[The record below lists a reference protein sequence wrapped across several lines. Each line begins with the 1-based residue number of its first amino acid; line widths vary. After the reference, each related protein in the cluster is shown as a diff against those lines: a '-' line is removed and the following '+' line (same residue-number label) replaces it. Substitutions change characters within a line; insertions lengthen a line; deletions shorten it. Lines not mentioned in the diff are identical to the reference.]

1 MIKNKTNSTDTEL
14 KVPAE
19 TGEQTANVESGSGE
33 RTTAAGPGSGGQTTA
48 AGPGSG
54 EQTTAAGPES
64 GEQTTAAGPDSAE
77 TETAATDTI
86 NTESTATDTIDT
98 QATIKEAPEAETPEA
113 ETPEAI
119 TPEAGSLTAETPTD
133 DSVSAAPSGV
143 FDSSP
148 SGTGIPE
155 SNLSETEA
163 SDGAP
168 SEAGTPESSTSDA
181 AAPENESSLSET
193 SPSEAP
199 APENTSSE
207 AETLESSPSDA
218 AAPENESSPSEAAE
232 PESSP
237 SQVQTPESEIPVVE
251 NPEEKKKKKKKRR
264 SLLAFWLAFLILAGA
279 LGVIYYYGYQYC
291 QTHFMPGTT
300 INGYDCSDMTA
311 DEAQRWFDIAAK
323 NYVMNIR
330 FRGGATE
337 TLSAEDMGFSYQ
349 PDGSIDVLL
358 QNQDETLWPK
368 YYLEENRYTIT
379 PTGTYDPDIL
389 EASLRVLP
397 ELQEENMV
405 PPEDAYIEFRN
416 GTEDKDGEFVIV
428 PDVKGSTI
436 DLDQLAAGVGDAA
449 ARYEEMVDAEE
460 IPYAYKTAG
469 TQADDAKLVA
479 RCMDLN
485 DLVGASITYVMPDKE
500 EFRLNSDV
508 LKDWLVKDKKGR
520 LVKDEEIWKEKIK
533 DFVQVLADNG
543 NTVGM
548 KRHFNAT
555 LQGPIVVE
563 GGFYGYAVDQ
573 EAERKR
579 LAEDLKNCTKD
590 TRTPIYW
597 NLPYNEETEYDG
609 IGTTYIEADL
619 SAQHVWCYIQGRLV
633 MDCDCV
639 SGTMNDG
646 HATQAGVHGIIFKK
660 RNALL
665 QGLMPNSSTEYEYET
680 EVKYWMPFYT
690 DVGFHDAWWRADFG
704 GDIYLKDGSH
714 GCINL
719 PPEAAEELFSY
730 CDEKMPVVVYY

>member
-1 MIKNKTNSTDTEL
+1 MIKNKTNPTDTEL

-19 TGEQTANVESGSGE
+19 TGEETANAESGTGE
-33 RTTAAGPGSGGQTTA
+33 QTTA
-48 AGPGSG
+48 EGSGSG
-54 EQTTAAGPES
+54 EQTIVAGSGAPES
-64 GEQTTAAGPDSAE
+64 
-77 TETAATDTI
+77 
-86 NTESTATDTIDT
+86 
-98 QATIKEAPEAETPEA
+98 EA
-113 ETPEAI
+113 
-119 TPEAGSLTAETPTD
+119 PEAGSLTAESPTD
-133 DSVSAAPSGV
+133 DSVSAAPSEVPEG
-143 FDSSP
+143 SP
-148 SGTGIPE
+148 SGAGIPE
-155 SNLSETEA
+155 SNPSEAEA

-168 SEAGTPESSTSDA
+168 SEAGTLESSQSDA
-181 AAPENESSLSET
+181 AAPENESSSSET
-193 SPSEAP
+193 TPSETP
-199 APENTSSE
+199 APENTSPE
-207 AETLESSPSDA
+207 AETPESSPSGVSA
-218 AAPENESSPSEAAE
+218 TEN
-232 PESSP
+232 ESSP
-237 SQVQTPESEIPVVE
+237 SQVQTPGSEIPAVE
-251 NPEEKKKKKKKRR
+251 SPEEKKKKKKKRR
-264 SLLAFWLAFLILAGA
+264 SLLAFWLSFLILAGA
-279 LGVIYYYGYQYC
+279 LGGIYYYGYQYC

-368 YYLEENRYTIT
+368 YYLEENHYTIT

-389 EASLRVLP
+389 EASLRALP
-397 ELQEENMV
+397 ELQEENMIL
-405 PPEDAYIEFRN
+405 PEDAYIQFRD
-416 GTEDKDGEFVIV
+416 GTKDTDGEFVIV

-436 DLDQLAAGVGDAA
+436 DLDQLAAG
-449 ARYEEMVDAEE
+449 DAEE

-485 DLVGASITYVMPDKE
+485 DMVGASLTYVMPDKE
-500 EFRLNSDV
+500 EIRLNSDV

-520 LVKDEEIWKEKIK
+520 LVKDEEIWKEKIS
-533 DFVQVLADNG
+533 DFVQTLADNG

-573 EAERKR
+573 EAERNR
-579 LAEDLKNCTKD
+579 LAKDLENCVKD

-639 SGTMNDG
+639 SGTMSDG

-730 CDEKMPVVVYY
+730 CDENMPVVVYY

>member
-1 MIKNKTNSTDTEL
+1 
-14 KVPAE
+14 
-19 TGEQTANVESGSGE
+19 
-33 RTTAAGPGSGGQTTA
+33 
-48 AGPGSG
+48 
-54 EQTTAAGPES
+54 
-64 GEQTTAAGPDSAE
+64 
-77 TETAATDTI
+77 
-86 NTESTATDTIDT
+86 
-98 QATIKEAPEAETPEA
+98 
-113 ETPEAI
+113 
-119 TPEAGSLTAETPTD
+119 
-133 DSVSAAPSGV
+133 
-143 FDSSP
+143 
-148 SGTGIPE
+148 
-155 SNLSETEA
+155 
-163 SDGAP
+163 
-168 SEAGTPESSTSDA
+168 
-181 AAPENESSLSET
+181 
-193 SPSEAP
+193 
-199 APENTSSE
+199 
-207 AETLESSPSDA
+207 
-218 AAPENESSPSEAAE
+218 
-232 PESSP
+232 
-237 SQVQTPESEIPVVE
+237 
-251 NPEEKKKKKKKRR
+251 
-264 SLLAFWLAFLILAGA
+264 
-279 LGVIYYYGYQYC
+279 
-291 QTHFMPGTT
+291 
-300 INGYDCSDMTA
+300 
-311 DEAQRWFDIAAK
+311 
-323 NYVMNIR
+323 MNIR

-368 YYLEENRYTIT
+368 YYLEENHYTIT

-389 EASLRVLP
+389 EASLRALP

-405 PPEDAYIEFRN
+405 LPEDAYIQFRD
-416 GTEDKDGEFVIV
+416 GTKDTDGEFVIV

-469 TQADDAKLVA
+469 IQADDAKLVA

-485 DLVGASITYVMPDKE
+485 DMVGASLTYVMPDKE
-500 EFRLNSDV
+500 EIRLNSDI

-520 LVKDEEIWKEKIK
+520 LVKDEEIWKEKIS
-533 DFVQVLADNG
+533 DFVQTLADNG

-573 EAERKR
+573 EAERNR
-579 LAEDLKNCTKD
+579 LAKDLENCVKD

-639 SGTMNDG
+639 SGTMSDG
-646 HATQAGVHGIIFKK
+646 HATLAGVHGIMFKK

-730 CDEKMPVVVYY
+730 CDENMPVVVYY

>member
-1 MIKNKTNSTDTEL
+1 MIKNKTNPTDTEL

-19 TGEQTANVESGSGE
+19 TGEQAANAESG
-33 RTTAAGPGSGGQTTA
+33 A
-48 AGPGSG
+48 G
-54 EQTTAAGPES
+54 EQTTAAGSDP
-64 GEQTTAAGPDSAE
+64 GEQTIVAGSG
-77 TETAATDTI
+77 
-86 NTESTATDTIDT
+86 
-98 QATIKEAPEAETPEA
+98 APESEA
-113 ETPEAI
+113 
-119 TPEAGSLTAETPTD
+119 PEAGSLTAESPTD
-133 DSVSAAPSGV
+133 DSVSAAPSEVPEG
-143 FDSSP
+143 SP
-148 SGTGIPE
+148 SGAGIPE
-155 SNLSETEA
+155 SNPSEAEA

-168 SEAGTPESSTSDA
+168 SEAGTLESSQSDA
-181 AAPENESSLSET
+181 AAPENESSSSET
-193 SPSEAP
+193 TPSETP
-199 APENTSSE
+199 APENTSPE
-207 AETLESSPSDA
+207 AETPESSPSGVSA
-218 AAPENESSPSEAAE
+218 TEN
-232 PESSP
+232 ESSP
-237 SQVQTPESEIPVVE
+237 SQVQTPGSEIPAVE
-251 NPEEKKKKKKKRR
+251 SPEEKKKKKKKRR
-264 SLLAFWLAFLILAGA
+264 SLLAFWLSFLILAGA
-279 LGVIYYYGYQYC
+279 LGGIYYYGYQYC

-368 YYLEENRYTIT
+368 YYLEENHYTIT

-389 EASLRVLP
+389 EASLRALP
-397 ELQEENMV
+397 ELQEENMIL
-405 PPEDAYIEFRN
+405 PEDAYIQFRD
-416 GTEDKDGEFVIV
+416 GTKDTDGEFVIV

-485 DLVGASITYVMPDKE
+485 DMVGASLTYVMPDKE
-500 EFRLNSDV
+500 EIRLNSDI

-520 LVKDEEIWKEKIK
+520 LVKDEEIWKEKIS
-533 DFVQVLADNG
+533 DFVQTLADNG

-573 EAERKR
+573 EAERNR
-579 LAEDLKNCTKD
+579 LAKDLENCVKD

-639 SGTMNDG
+639 SGTMSDG
-646 HATQAGVHGIIFKK
+646 HATLAGVHGIMFKK

-730 CDEKMPVVVYY
+730 CDENMPVVVYY

>member
-1 MIKNKTNSTDTEL
+1 MIKNKTNPTDTEL

-19 TGEQTANVESGSGE
+19 TGEETANAESGTGE
-33 RTTAAGPGSGGQTTA
+33 QTTA
-48 AGPGSG
+48 EGSGSG
-54 EQTTAAGPES
+54 EQTIVAGSGAPES
-64 GEQTTAAGPDSAE
+64 
-77 TETAATDTI
+77 
-86 NTESTATDTIDT
+86 
-98 QATIKEAPEAETPEA
+98 EA
-113 ETPEAI
+113 
-119 TPEAGSLTAETPTD
+119 PEAGSLTAESPTD
-133 DSVSAAPSGV
+133 DSVSAAPSEVPEG
-143 FDSSP
+143 SP
-148 SGTGIPE
+148 SGAGIPE
-155 SNLSETEA
+155 SNPSEAEA

-168 SEAGTPESSTSDA
+168 SEAGTLESSQSDA
-181 AAPENESSLSET
+181 AAPENESSSSET
-193 SPSEAP
+193 TPSETP
-199 APENTSSE
+199 APENTSPE
-207 AETLESSPSDA
+207 AETPESSPSGVSA
-218 AAPENESSPSEAAE
+218 TEN
-232 PESSP
+232 ESSP
-237 SQVQTPESEIPVVE
+237 SQVQTPGSEIPAVE
-251 NPEEKKKKKKKRR
+251 DPEEKKKKKKKRR
-264 SLLAFWLAFLILAGA
+264 SLLAFWLSFLILAGA
-279 LGVIYYYGYQYC
+279 LGGIYYYGYQYC

-368 YYLEENRYTIT
+368 YYLEENHYTIT

-389 EASLRVLP
+389 EASLRALP
-397 ELQEENMV
+397 ELQEQNMIL
-405 PPEDAYIEFRN
+405 PEDAYIQFRD
-416 GTEDKDGEFVIV
+416 GTKDKDGEFVIV

-485 DLVGASITYVMPDKE
+485 DMVGASLTYVMPDKE
-500 EFRLNSDV
+500 EIRLNSDI

-520 LVKDEEIWKEKIK
+520 LVKDEEIWKEKIS
-533 DFVQVLADNG
+533 DFVQTLADNG

-573 EAERKR
+573 EAERNR
-579 LAEDLKNCTKD
+579 LAKDLENCVKD

-730 CDEKMPVVVYY
+730 CDENMPVVVYY

>member
-1 MIKNKTNSTDTEL
+1 MIKNKTNPTDTEL

-19 TGEQTANVESGSGE
+19 TGEETANAESG
-33 RTTAAGPGSGGQTTA
+33 T
-48 AGPGSG
+48 G
-54 EQTTAAGPES
+54 EQTTAAESGS
-64 GEQTTAAGPDSAE
+64 GEQTIVAGSG
-77 TETAATDTI
+77 
-86 NTESTATDTIDT
+86 
-98 QATIKEAPEAETPEA
+98 APESEA
-113 ETPEAI
+113 
-119 TPEAGSLTAETPTD
+119 PEAGSLTAESPTD
-133 DSVSAAPSGV
+133 DSVSAAPSEVPEG
-143 FDSSP
+143 SP

-155 SNLSETEA
+155 SNPSETEA

-168 SEAGTPESSTSDA
+168 SEAGTPESSQSDA
-181 AAPENESSLSET
+181 AAPENESSSSET
-193 SPSEAP
+193 TPSETP
-199 APENTSSE
+199 APENTSPE
-207 AETLESSPSDA
+207 AETPESSPSGVSA
-218 AAPENESSPSEAAE
+218 TEN
-232 PESSP
+232 ESSP
-237 SQVQTPESEIPVVE
+237 SQVQTPGSEIPAVE
-251 NPEEKKKKKKKRR
+251 SPEEKKKKKKKRR
-264 SLLAFWLAFLILAGA
+264 SLLAFWLSFLILAGA
-279 LGVIYYYGYQYC
+279 LGGIYYYGYQYC

-358 QNQDETLWPK
+358 QNQDETFWPK
-368 YYLEENRYTIT
+368 YYLEENHYTIT

-389 EASLRVLP
+389 EASLRALP
-397 ELQEENMV
+397 ELQEENMIL
-405 PPEDAYIEFRN
+405 PEDAYIQFRD
-416 GTEDKDGEFVIV
+416 GTEDTDGEFVIV

-485 DLVGASITYVMPDKE
+485 DMVGASLTYVMPDKE
-500 EFRLNSDV
+500 EIRLNSDI

-520 LVKDEEIWKEKIK
+520 LVKDEEIWKEKIS
-533 DFVQVLADNG
+533 DFVQTLADNG

-573 EAERKR
+573 EAERNR
-579 LAEDLKNCTKD
+579 LAKDLENCVKD

-730 CDEKMPVVVYY
+730 CDENMPVVVYY

>member
-1 MIKNKTNSTDTEL
+1 MIKNKTNPTDTEL

-19 TGEQTANVESGSGE
+19 TGEETANAESGTGE
-33 RTTAAGPGSGGQTTA
+33 QTTA
-48 AGPGSG
+48 EGSGSG
-54 EQTTAAGPES
+54 EQTIVAGS
-64 GEQTTAAGPDSAE
+64 
-77 TETAATDTI
+77 
-86 NTESTATDTIDT
+86 
-98 QATIKEAPEAETPEA
+98 EAPESEA
-113 ETPEAI
+113 
-119 TPEAGSLTAETPTD
+119 PEAGSLTAESPTD
-133 DSVSAAPSGV
+133 DSVSATPSEVPEG
-143 FDSSP
+143 SP
-148 SGTGIPE
+148 SGAGIPE
-155 SNLSETEA
+155 SNPSEAEA

-168 SEAGTPESSTSDA
+168 SEAGTPESSLSDA
-181 AAPENESSLSET
+181 AAPEDKNGSSET
-193 SPSEAP
+193 IPSEIP
-199 APENTSSE
+199 APENTSPE
-207 AETLESSPSDA
+207 AETPESSPSGVSA
-218 AAPENESSPSEAAE
+218 TEN
-232 PESSP
+232 ESSP
-237 SQVQTPESEIPVVE
+237 SQVQTPGSEIPAVE
-251 NPEEKKKKKKKRR
+251 DPEEKKKKKKKRR
-264 SLLAFWLAFLILAGA
+264 SLLAFWLSFLILAGA
-279 LGVIYYYGYQYC
+279 LGGIYYYGYQYC

-337 TLSAEDMGFSYQ
+337 TLSAEDLGFSYQ

-368 YYLEENRYTIT
+368 YYLEENHYTIT

-389 EASLRVLP
+389 EASLRALP
-397 ELQEENMV
+397 ELQEENMIL
-405 PPEDAYIEFRN
+405 PEDAYIQFRD
-416 GTEDKDGEFVIV
+416 GTKDTDGEFVIV

-485 DLVGASITYVMPDKE
+485 DMVGASLTYVMPDKE
-500 EFRLNSDV
+500 EIRLNSDI

-520 LVKDEEIWKEKIK
+520 LVKDEEIWKEKIS
-533 DFVQVLADNG
+533 DFVQTLADNG

-573 EAERKR
+573 EAERNR
-579 LAEDLKNCTKD
+579 LAKDLENCVKD

-646 HATQAGVHGIIFKK
+646 HATQAGVHGIMFKK

-730 CDEKMPVVVYY
+730 CDENMPVVVYY

>member
-1 MIKNKTNSTDTEL
+1 MIKNKTNPTDTEL

-19 TGEQTANVESGSGE
+19 TGEETANAESE
-33 RTTAAGPGSGGQTTA
+33 V
-48 AGPGSG
+48 
-54 EQTTAAGPES
+54 PES
-64 GEQTTAAGPDSAE
+64 
-77 TETAATDTI
+77 
-86 NTESTATDTIDT
+86 
-98 QATIKEAPEAETPEA
+98 EAPESEVPES
-113 ETPEAI
+113 EVPESEA
-119 TPEAGSLTAETPTD
+119 PEAGSLTAESPTD
-133 DSVSAAPSGV
+133 DSVSAAPSEVPEG
-143 FDSSP
+143 SP
-148 SGTGIPE
+148 SGAGIPE
-155 SNLSETEA
+155 SNPSEAEA

-168 SEAGTPESSTSDA
+168 SEAGTLESSQSDA
-181 AAPENESSLSET
+181 AAPENESSSSET
-193 SPSEAP
+193 TPSETP
-199 APENTSSE
+199 APENTSPE
-207 AETLESSPSDA
+207 AETPESSPSGVSA
-218 AAPENESSPSEAAE
+218 TEN
-232 PESSP
+232 ESSP
-237 SQVQTPESEIPVVE
+237 SQVQTPGSEIPAVE
-251 NPEEKKKKKKKRR
+251 DPEEKKKKKKKRR
-264 SLLAFWLAFLILAGA
+264 SLLAFWLSFLILAGA
-279 LGVIYYYGYQYC
+279 LGGIYYYGYQYC

-368 YYLEENRYTIT
+368 YYLEENHYTIT

-389 EASLRVLP
+389 EASLRALP
-397 ELQEENMV
+397 ELQEENMIL
-405 PPEDAYIEFRN
+405 PEDAYIQFRD
-416 GTEDKDGEFVIV
+416 GTKDTDGEFVIV

-485 DLVGASITYVMPDKE
+485 DMVGASLTYVMPDKE
-500 EFRLNSDV
+500 EIRLNSDI

-520 LVKDEEIWKEKIK
+520 LVKDEEIWKEKIS
-533 DFVQVLADNG
+533 DFVQTLADNG

-573 EAERKR
+573 EAERNR
-579 LAEDLKNCTKD
+579 LAKDLENCVKD

-639 SGTMNDG
+639 SGTMSDG
-646 HATQAGVHGIIFKK
+646 HATLAGVHGIMFKK

-730 CDEKMPVVVYY
+730 CDENMPVVVYY

>member
-1 MIKNKTNSTDTEL
+1 MIKNKTNPTDTEL

-19 TGEQTANVESGSGE
+19 TGEETANAESGTGE
-33 RTTAAGPGSGGQTTA
+33 QTTA
-48 AGPGSG
+48 EGSGSG
-54 EQTTAAGPES
+54 EQTTAAGS
-64 GEQTTAAGPDSAE
+64 
-77 TETAATDTI
+77 
-86 NTESTATDTIDT
+86 
-98 QATIKEAPEAETPEA
+98 EAPESEA
-113 ETPEAI
+113 
-119 TPEAGSLTAETPTD
+119 PEAGSLTAESPTD
-133 DSVSAAPSGV
+133 DSVSAAPSEVTEG
-143 FDSSP
+143 SP
-148 SGTGIPE
+148 SGAGIPE
-155 SNLSETEA
+155 SNPSEAEA
-163 SDGAP
+163 SDGVP
-168 SEAGTPESSTSDA
+168 SEAGTLESSQSDA
-181 AAPENESSLSET
+181 AAPENESSSSET
-193 SPSEAP
+193 TPSETP
-199 APENTSSE
+199 APENTSPE
-207 AETLESSPSDA
+207 AETPESSPSGVSA
-218 AAPENESSPSEAAE
+218 TEN
-232 PESSP
+232 ESSP
-237 SQVQTPESEIPVVE
+237 SQVQTPGSEIPAVE
-251 NPEEKKKKKKKRR
+251 DPEEKKKKKKKRR
-264 SLLAFWLAFLILAGA
+264 SLLAFWLSFLILAGA
-279 LGVIYYYGYQYC
+279 LGGIYYYGYQYC

-330 FRGGATE
+330 FRGGETE

-368 YYLEENRYTIT
+368 YYLEENHYTIT

-389 EASLRVLP
+389 EASLRALP
-397 ELQEENMV
+397 ELQEENMIL
-405 PPEDAYIEFRN
+405 PEDAYIQFRD
-416 GTEDKDGEFVIV
+416 GTKDTDGEFVIV

-485 DLVGASITYVMPDKE
+485 DMVGASLTYVMPDKE
-500 EFRLNSDV
+500 EIRLNSDI

-520 LVKDEEIWKEKIK
+520 LVKDEEIWKEKIS
-533 DFVQVLADNG
+533 DFVQTLADNG

-573 EAERKR
+573 EAERNR
-579 LAEDLKNCTKD
+579 LAKDLENCVKD

-730 CDEKMPVVVYY
+730 CDENMPVVVYY

>member
-1 MIKNKTNSTDTEL
+1 MIKNKTNPTDTEL

-19 TGEQTANVESGSGE
+19 TGEQAANAESG
-33 RTTAAGPGSGGQTTA
+33 A
-48 AGPGSG
+48 G
-54 EQTTAAGPES
+54 EQTTAAGSDS
-64 GEQTTAAGPDSAE
+64 GEQTTAKESDSGEQATTAGSDSAE
-77 TETAATDTI
+77 TENDATDAI
-86 NTESTATDTIDT
+86 NTEITATDTIDT
-98 QATIKEAPEAETPEA
+98 QATINEVPESEVPESEAPESEA
-113 ETPEAI
+113 
-119 TPEAGSLTAETPTD
+119 PEAGSLTDESPTD
-133 DSVSAAPSGV
+133 DSVSATPSEVPEG
-143 FDSSP
+143 SP
-148 SGTGIPE
+148 SGAGIPE
-155 SNLSETEA
+155 SNPSEAEA

-168 SEAGTPESSTSDA
+168 SEAGTLESSQSDA
-181 AAPENESSLSET
+181 AAPEDKNGSSET
-193 SPSEAP
+193 IPSEISAL
-199 APENTSSE
+199 ENTTPE
-207 AETLESSPSDA
+207 AETPESSPSDA
-218 AAPENESSPSEAAE
+218 AAPENESSSSEAAV

-237 SQVQTPESEIPVVE
+237 PQVQTPGSEIPAVE
-251 NPEEKKKKKKKRR
+251 DPEEKKKKKKKRR
-264 SLLAFWLAFLILAGA
+264 SLLAFWLSFLILAGA
-279 LGVIYYYGYQYC
+279 LGGIYYYGYQYC

-368 YYLEENRYTIT
+368 YYLEENHYTIT

-389 EASLRVLP
+389 EASLRALP
-397 ELQEENMV
+397 ELQEENMIL
-405 PPEDAYIEFRN
+405 PEDAYIQFRD
-416 GTEDKDGEFVIV
+416 GTKDTDGEFVIV

-485 DLVGASITYVMPDKE
+485 DMVGASLTYVMPDKE
-500 EFRLNSDV
+500 EIRLNSDI

-520 LVKDEEIWKEKIK
+520 LVKDEEIWKEKIS
-533 DFVQVLADNG
+533 DFVQTLADNG

-573 EAERKR
+573 EAERNR
-579 LAEDLKNCTKD
+579 LAKDLENCVKD

-639 SGTMNDG
+639 SGTMSDG

-730 CDEKMPVVVYY
+730 CDENMPVVVYY

>member
-1 MIKNKTNSTDTEL
+1 MIKNKTNPTDTEL

-19 TGEQTANVESGSGE
+19 TGEETANAEFG
-33 RTTAAGPGSGGQTTA
+33 A
-48 AGPGSG
+48 G
-54 EQTTAAGPES
+54 EQTTAAESGS
-64 GEQTTAAGPDSAE
+64 GEQTIVAGSG
-77 TETAATDTI
+77 
-86 NTESTATDTIDT
+86 
-98 QATIKEAPEAETPEA
+98 APESEA
-113 ETPEAI
+113 
-119 TPEAGSLTAETPTD
+119 PEAGSLTAESPTD
-133 DSVSAAPSGV
+133 DSVSAAPSEVPEG
-143 FDSSP
+143 SP
-148 SGTGIPE
+148 SGAGIPE
-155 SNLSETEA
+155 SNPSEAEA

-168 SEAGTPESSTSDA
+168 SEAGTLESSQSDA
-181 AAPENESSLSET
+181 AAPENESSSSET
-193 SPSEAP
+193 TPSETP
-199 APENTSSE
+199 APENTSPE
-207 AETLESSPSDA
+207 AETPESSPSGVSA
-218 AAPENESSPSEAAE
+218 TEK
-232 PESSP
+232 ESSP
-237 SQVQTPESEIPVVE
+237 SQVQTPGSEIPAVE
-251 NPEEKKKKKKKRR
+251 SPEEKKKKKKKRR
-264 SLLAFWLAFLILAGA
+264 SLLAFWLSFLILAGA
-279 LGVIYYYGYQYC
+279 LGGIYYYGYQYC

-368 YYLEENRYTIT
+368 YYLEENHYTIT

-389 EASLRVLP
+389 EASLRALP
-397 ELQEENMV
+397 ELQEENMIL
-405 PPEDAYIEFRN
+405 PEDAYIQFRD
-416 GTEDKDGEFVIV
+416 GTKDTDGEFVIV

-485 DLVGASITYVMPDKE
+485 DMVGASLTYVMPDKE
-500 EFRLNSDV
+500 EIRLNSDV

-520 LVKDEEIWKEKIK
+520 LVKDEEIWKEKIS
-533 DFVQVLADNG
+533 DFVQTLADNG

-573 EAERKR
+573 EAERNR
-579 LAEDLKNCTKD
+579 LAKDLENCVKD

-639 SGTMNDG
+639 SGTMSDG
-646 HATQAGVHGIIFKK
+646 HATLAGVHGIMFKK

-730 CDEKMPVVVYY
+730 CDENMPVVVYY

>member
-1 MIKNKTNSTDTEL
+1 MED
-14 KVPAE
+14 
-19 TGEQTANVESGSGE
+19 
-33 RTTAAGPGSGGQTTA
+33 
-48 AGPGSG
+48 
-54 EQTTAAGPES
+54 
-64 GEQTTAAGPDSAE
+64 
-77 TETAATDTI
+77 
-86 NTESTATDTIDT
+86 
-98 QATIKEAPEAETPEA
+98 
-113 ETPEAI
+113 
-119 TPEAGSLTAETPTD
+119 
-133 DSVSAAPSGV
+133 
-143 FDSSP
+143 
-148 SGTGIPE
+148 
-155 SNLSETEA
+155 
-163 SDGAP
+163 
-168 SEAGTPESSTSDA
+168 
-181 AAPENESSLSET
+181 
-193 SPSEAP
+193 
-199 APENTSSE
+199 
-207 AETLESSPSDA
+207 
-218 AAPENESSPSEAAE
+218 
-232 PESSP
+232 
-237 SQVQTPESEIPVVE
+237 
-251 NPEEKKKKKKKRR
+251 PEEKKKKKKKRR
-264 SLLAFWLAFLILAGA
+264 SLLAFWLSFLILAGA
-279 LGVIYYYGYQYC
+279 LGGIYYYGYQYC

-300 INGYDCSDMTA
+300 INGYDCSDMTV

-330 FRGGATE
+330 FRGGETE

-368 YYLEENRYTIT
+368 YYLEENHYTIT

-389 EASLRVLP
+389 EASLRALP
-397 ELQEENMV
+397 ELQEENMIL
-405 PPEDAYIEFRN
+405 PEDAYIQFRD
-416 GTEDKDGEFVIV
+416 GTEDTDGEFVIV

-485 DLVGASITYVMPDKE
+485 DMVGASLTYVMPDKE
-500 EFRLNSDV
+500 EIRLNSDV

-520 LVKDEEIWKEKIK
+520 LVKDEEIWKEKIS
-533 DFVQVLADNG
+533 DFVQTLADNG

-573 EAERKR
+573 EAERNR
-579 LAEDLKNCTKD
+579 LAKDLENCVKD

-639 SGTMNDG
+639 SGTMSDG
-646 HATQAGVHGIIFKK
+646 HATLAGVHGIMFKK

-730 CDEKMPVVVYY
+730 CDENMPVVVYY

>member
-1 MIKNKTNSTDTEL
+1 MIKNKTNPTDTEL

-19 TGEQTANVESGSGE
+19 TGEETANAESGTGE
-33 RTTAAGPGSGGQTTA
+33 QTTA
-48 AGPGSG
+48 EGSGSG
-54 EQTTAAGPES
+54 EQTIVAGSGAPES
-64 GEQTTAAGPDSAE
+64 
-77 TETAATDTI
+77 
-86 NTESTATDTIDT
+86 
-98 QATIKEAPEAETPEA
+98 EA
-113 ETPEAI
+113 
-119 TPEAGSLTAETPTD
+119 PEAGSLTAESPTD
-133 DSVSAAPSGV
+133 DSVSAAPSEVPEG
-143 FDSSP
+143 SP
-148 SGTGIPE
+148 SGAGIPE
-155 SNLSETEA
+155 SNPSEAEA
-163 SDGAP
+163 SDGDP
-168 SEAGTPESSTSDA
+168 SDAGTLESSQSDA
-181 AAPENESSLSET
+181 AAPENESSSSET
-193 SPSEAP
+193 TPSETP
-199 APENTSSE
+199 APENTSPE
-207 AETLESSPSDA
+207 AETPESSPSGVSA
-218 AAPENESSPSEAAE
+218 TEN
-232 PESSP
+232 ESSP
-237 SQVQTPESEIPVVE
+237 SQVQTPGSEIPAVE
-251 NPEEKKKKKKKRR
+251 DPEEKKKKKKKRR
-264 SLLAFWLAFLILAGA
+264 SLLAFWLSFLILAGA
-279 LGVIYYYGYQYC
+279 LGGIYYYGYQYC

-368 YYLEENRYTIT
+368 YYLEENHYTIT

-389 EASLRVLP
+389 EASLRALP
-397 ELQEENMV
+397 ELQEQNMIL
-405 PPEDAYIEFRN
+405 PEDAYIQFRD
-416 GTEDKDGEFVIV
+416 GTKDTDGEFVIV

-485 DLVGASITYVMPDKE
+485 DMVGASLTYVMPDKE
-500 EFRLNSDV
+500 EIRLNSDI

-520 LVKDEEIWKEKIK
+520 LVKDEEIWKEKIS
-533 DFVQVLADNG
+533 DFVQTLADNG

-573 EAERKR
+573 EAERNR
-579 LAEDLKNCTKD
+579 LAKDLENCVKD

-639 SGTMNDG
+639 SGTMSDG
-646 HATQAGVHGIIFKK
+646 HATLAGVHGIMFKK

-730 CDEKMPVVVYY
+730 CDENMPVVVYY

>member
-1 MIKNKTNSTDTEL
+1 MIKNKTNPTDTEL

-19 TGEQTANVESGSGE
+19 TGEQAANAESG
-33 RTTAAGPGSGGQTTA
+33 A
-48 AGPGSG
+48 G
-54 EQTTAAGPES
+54 EQTTAAGSDP
-64 GEQTTAAGPDSAE
+64 GEQTIVAGSG
-77 TETAATDTI
+77 
-86 NTESTATDTIDT
+86 
-98 QATIKEAPEAETPEA
+98 APESEA
-113 ETPEAI
+113 
-119 TPEAGSLTAETPTD
+119 PEAGSLTAESPTD
-133 DSVSAAPSGV
+133 DSVSAAPSEVPEG
-143 FDSSP
+143 SP
-148 SGTGIPE
+148 SGAGIPE
-155 SNLSETEA
+155 SNPSEAEA

-168 SEAGTPESSTSDA
+168 SEAGTLESSQSDA
-181 AAPENESSLSET
+181 AAPENESSSSET
-193 SPSEAP
+193 TPSETP
-199 APENTSSE
+199 APENTSPE
-207 AETLESSPSDA
+207 AETPESSPSGVSA
-218 AAPENESSPSEAAE
+218 TEN
-232 PESSP
+232 ESSP
-237 SQVQTPESEIPVVE
+237 SQVQTPGSEIPALE
-251 NPEEKKKKKKKRR
+251 DPEEKKKKKKKRR
-264 SLLAFWLAFLILAGA
+264 SLLAFWLSFLILAGA
-279 LGVIYYYGYQYC
+279 LGGIYYYGYQYC

-300 INGYDCSDMTA
+300 INGYDCSDMTV

-368 YYLEENRYTIT
+368 YYLEENHYTIT

-389 EASLRVLP
+389 EASLRALP
-397 ELQEENMV
+397 ELQEENMIL
-405 PPEDAYIEFRN
+405 PEDAYIQFRD
-416 GTEDKDGEFVIV
+416 GTKDTDGEFVIV

-485 DLVGASITYVMPDKE
+485 DMVGASLTYVMPDKE
-500 EFRLNSDV
+500 EIRLNSDI

-520 LVKDEEIWKEKIK
+520 LVKDEEIWKEKIS
-533 DFVQVLADNG
+533 DFVQTLADNG

-573 EAERKR
+573 EAERNR
-579 LAEDLKNCTKD
+579 LAKDLENCVKD

-639 SGTMNDG
+639 SGTMSDG
-646 HATQAGVHGIIFKK
+646 HATLAGVHGIMFKK

-730 CDEKMPVVVYY
+730 CDENMPVVVYY

>member
-1 MIKNKTNSTDTEL
+1 MIKNKTNPTDTEL

-19 TGEQTANVESGSGE
+19 TGEETANAESGAGE
-33 RTTAAGPGSGGQTTA
+33 QTTA
-48 AGPGSG
+48 AESDPG
-54 EQTTAAGPES
+54 EQTTAAGS
-64 GEQTTAAGPDSAE
+64 
-77 TETAATDTI
+77 
-86 NTESTATDTIDT
+86 
-98 QATIKEAPEAETPEA
+98 EAPESKAS
-113 ETPEAI
+113 
-119 TPEAGSLTAETPTD
+119 EAGSLTAETPTD
-133 DSVSAAPSGV
+133 DSVSAAPSEVPEG
-143 FDSSP
+143 SP
-148 SGTGIPE
+148 SGAGIPE
-155 SNLSETEA
+155 SNPSEAEA
-163 SDGAP
+163 SDGAL
-168 SEAGTPESSTSDA
+168 SEAGTPESSLSDA
-181 AAPENESSLSET
+181 AAPEDKNDSSET
-193 SPSEAP
+193 TPSETP
-199 APENTSSE
+199 APENTSPE
-207 AETLESSPSDA
+207 AGTPESSPSDA
-218 AAPENESSPSEAAE
+218 AAPENESIS
-232 PESSP
+232 
-237 SQVQTPESEIPVVE
+237 SQVQTPGSEIPAVE
-251 NPEEKKKKKKKRR
+251 SPEEKKKKKKKRR
-264 SLLAFWLAFLILAGA
+264 SLLAFWLSFLILAGA
-279 LGVIYYYGYQYC
+279 LGGIYYYGYQYC

-358 QNQDETLWPK
+358 QNQDETFWPK
-368 YYLEENRYTIT
+368 YYLEENHYTIT
-379 PTGTYDPDIL
+379 PTGTYDPDVL
-389 EASLRVLP
+389 EASLRALP
-397 ELQEENMV
+397 ELQEENMIL
-405 PPEDAYIEFRN
+405 PEDAYIQFRD
-416 GTEDKDGEFVIV
+416 GTEDTDGEFVIV

-485 DLVGASITYVMPDKE
+485 DMVGASLTYVMPDKE
-500 EFRLNSDV
+500 EIRLNSDV

-520 LVKDEEIWKEKIK
+520 LVKDEEIWKEKIS
-533 DFVQVLADNG
+533 DFVQTLADNG

-573 EAERKR
+573 EAERNR
-579 LAEDLKNCTKD
+579 LAKDLENCVKD

-639 SGTMNDG
+639 SGTMSDG
-646 HATQAGVHGIIFKK
+646 HATLAGVHGIMFKK

-730 CDEKMPVVVYY
+730 CDENMPVVVYY

>member
-1 MIKNKTNSTDTEL
+1 MIKNKTNPTDTEL

-19 TGEQTANVESGSGE
+19 TGEQTANAESGTGE
-33 RTTAAGPGSGGQTTA
+33 QTTA
-48 AGPGSG
+48 AGSGSG
-54 EQTTAAGPES
+54 EQTTAAGS
-64 GEQTTAAGPDSAE
+64 
-77 TETAATDTI
+77 
-86 NTESTATDTIDT
+86 
-98 QATIKEAPEAETPEA
+98 EAPESEA
-113 ETPEAI
+113 
-119 TPEAGSLTAETPTD
+119 PEAGSLTAESPTD
-133 DSVSAAPSGV
+133 DSVSATPSEVPEG
-143 FDSSP
+143 SP
-148 SGTGIPE
+148 SGAGIPE
-155 SNLSETEA
+155 SNPSEAEA

-168 SEAGTPESSTSDA
+168 SEAGTLESSQSDA
-181 AAPENESSLSET
+181 AAPENESSSSET
-193 SPSEAP
+193 TPSETP
-199 APENTSSE
+199 APENTSPE
-207 AETLESSPSDA
+207 AETPESSPSGVSA
-218 AAPENESSPSEAAE
+218 TEN
-232 PESSP
+232 ESSP
-237 SQVQTPESEIPVVE
+237 SQVQTPGSEIPAVE
-251 NPEEKKKKKKKRR
+251 DPEEKKKKKKKRR
-264 SLLAFWLAFLILAGA
+264 SLLAFWLSFLILAGA
-279 LGVIYYYGYQYC
+279 LGGIYYYGYQYC

-368 YYLEENRYTIT
+368 YYLEENHYTIT

-389 EASLRVLP
+389 EASLRALP
-397 ELQEENMV
+397 ELQEENMIL
-405 PPEDAYIEFRN
+405 PEDAYIQFRD
-416 GTEDKDGEFVIV
+416 GTEDTDGEFVIV

-500 EFRLNSDV
+500 EIRINSDV

-520 LVKDEEIWKEKIK
+520 LVKDEEIWKEKIS
-533 DFVQVLADNG
+533 DFVQTLADNG

-573 EAERKR
+573 EAERNR
-579 LAEDLKNCTKD
+579 LAKDLENCVKD

-633 MDCDCV
+633 MECDCV

-646 HATQAGVHGIIFKK
+646 HATLAGVHGIMFKK

-730 CDEKMPVVVYY
+730 CDENMPVVVYY

>member
-1 MIKNKTNSTDTEL
+1 MIKNKTNPTDTEL

-19 TGEQTANVESGSGE
+19 TGEETANAESGTGE
-33 RTTAAGPGSGGQTTA
+33 QTTA
-48 AGPGSG
+48 EGSGSG
-54 EQTTAAGPES
+54 EQTIVAGSGAPES
-64 GEQTTAAGPDSAE
+64 
-77 TETAATDTI
+77 
-86 NTESTATDTIDT
+86 
-98 QATIKEAPEAETPEA
+98 EA
-113 ETPEAI
+113 
-119 TPEAGSLTAETPTD
+119 PEAGSLTAESPTD
-133 DSVSAAPSGV
+133 DSVSAAPSEVPEG
-143 FDSSP
+143 SP
-148 SGTGIPE
+148 SGAGIPE
-155 SNLSETEA
+155 SNPSEAEA

-168 SEAGTPESSTSDA
+168 SEAGTLESSQSDA
-181 AAPENESSLSET
+181 AAPENESSSSET
-193 SPSEAP
+193 TPSETP
-199 APENTSSE
+199 APENTSPE
-207 AETLESSPSDA
+207 AETPESSPSGVSA
-218 AAPENESSPSEAAE
+218 TEN
-232 PESSP
+232 ESSP
-237 SQVQTPESEIPVVE
+237 SQVQTPGSEIPAVE
-251 NPEEKKKKKKKRR
+251 DPEEKKKKKKKRR
-264 SLLAFWLAFLILAGA
+264 SLLAFWLSFLILAGA
-279 LGVIYYYGYQYC
+279 LGGIYYYGYQYC

-368 YYLEENRYTIT
+368 YYLEENHYTIT

-389 EASLRVLP
+389 EASLRALP
-397 ELQEENMV
+397 ELQEENMIL
-405 PPEDAYIEFRN
+405 PEDAYIQFRD
-416 GTEDKDGEFVIV
+416 GTKDTDGEFVIV

-485 DLVGASITYVMPDKE
+485 DMVGASLTYVMPDKE
-500 EFRLNSDV
+500 EIRLNSDI

-520 LVKDEEIWKEKIK
+520 LVKDEEIWKEKIS
-533 DFVQVLADNG
+533 DFVQTLADNG

-573 EAERKR
+573 EAERNR
-579 LAEDLKNCTKD
+579 LAKDLENCVKD

-646 HATQAGVHGIIFKK
+646 HATLAGVHGIMFKK

-730 CDEKMPVVVYY
+730 CDENMPVVVYY

>member
-1 MIKNKTNSTDTEL
+1 MIKNKTNPTDTEL

-19 TGEQTANVESGSGE
+19 TGEETANAESGTGE
-33 RTTAAGPGSGGQTTA
+33 QTTA
-48 AGPGSG
+48 EGSGSG
-54 EQTTAAGPES
+54 EQTTAAGS
-64 GEQTTAAGPDSAE
+64 
-77 TETAATDTI
+77 
-86 NTESTATDTIDT
+86 
-98 QATIKEAPEAETPEA
+98 EAPESEA
-113 ETPEAI
+113 
-119 TPEAGSLTAETPTD
+119 PEAGSLTAESPTD
-133 DSVSAAPSGV
+133 DSVSAAPSEVPEG
-143 FDSSP
+143 SP
-148 SGTGIPE
+148 SGAGIPE
-155 SNLSETEA
+155 SNPSEAEA

-168 SEAGTPESSTSDA
+168 SEAGTLESSQSDA
-181 AAPENESSLSET
+181 AAPENESSSSET
-193 SPSEAP
+193 TPSETP
-199 APENTSSE
+199 APENTSPE
-207 AETLESSPSDA
+207 AETPESSPSGVSA
-218 AAPENESSPSEAAE
+218 TEN
-232 PESSP
+232 ESSP
-237 SQVQTPESEIPVVE
+237 SQVQTPGSEIPAVE
-251 NPEEKKKKKKKRR
+251 SPEEKKKKKKKRR
-264 SLLAFWLAFLILAGA
+264 SLLAFWLSFLILAGA
-279 LGVIYYYGYQYC
+279 LGGIYYYGYQYC

-368 YYLEENRYTIT
+368 YYLEENHYTIT

-389 EASLRVLP
+389 EASLRALP
-397 ELQEENMV
+397 ELQEENMIL
-405 PPEDAYIEFRN
+405 PEDAYIQFRD
-416 GTEDKDGEFVIV
+416 GTEDTDGEFVIV

-485 DLVGASITYVMPDKE
+485 DMVGASLTYVMPDKE
-500 EFRLNSDV
+500 EIRLNSDI

-520 LVKDEEIWKEKIK
+520 LVKDEEIWKEKIS
-533 DFVQVLADNG
+533 DFVQTLADNG

-573 EAERKR
+573 EAERNR
-579 LAEDLKNCTKD
+579 LAKDLENCVKD

-639 SGTMNDG
+639 SGTMSDG
-646 HATQAGVHGIIFKK
+646 HATLAGVHGIMFKK

-730 CDEKMPVVVYY
+730 CDENMPVVVYY

>member
-1 MIKNKTNSTDTEL
+1 MIKNKTNPTDTEL

-19 TGEQTANVESGSGE
+19 TGEQAANAESG
-33 RTTAAGPGSGGQTTA
+33 A
-48 AGPGSG
+48 G
-54 EQTTAAGPES
+54 EQTTAAGS
-64 GEQTTAAGPDSAE
+64 
-77 TETAATDTI
+77 
-86 NTESTATDTIDT
+86 
-98 QATIKEAPEAETPEA
+98 EAPESEA
-113 ETPEAI
+113 
-119 TPEAGSLTAETPTD
+119 PEAGSLTAESPTD
-133 DSVSAAPSGV
+133 DSVSAAPSEVPEG
-143 FDSSP
+143 SP
-148 SGTGIPE
+148 SGAGIPE
-155 SNLSETEA
+155 SNPSEAEA

-168 SEAGTPESSTSDA
+168 SEAGTPESSLSDA
-181 AAPENESSLSET
+181 AAPENESSSSET
-193 SPSEAP
+193 TPSETP
-199 APENTSSE
+199 APENTSPE
-207 AETLESSPSDA
+207 AETPESSPSGVSA
-218 AAPENESSPSEAAE
+218 TEN
-232 PESSP
+232 ESSP
-237 SQVQTPESEIPVVE
+237 SQVQTPGSEIPAVE
-251 NPEEKKKKKKKRR
+251 DPEEKKKKKKKRR
-264 SLLAFWLAFLILAGA
+264 SLLAFWLSFLILAGA
-279 LGVIYYYGYQYC
+279 LGGIYYYGYQYC

-368 YYLEENRYTIT
+368 YYLEENHYTIT

-389 EASLRVLP
+389 EASLRALP
-397 ELQEENMV
+397 ELQEENMIL
-405 PPEDAYIEFRN
+405 PEDAYIQFRD
-416 GTEDKDGEFVIV
+416 GTKDTDGEFVIV

-485 DLVGASITYVMPDKE
+485 DMVGASLTYVMPDKE
-500 EFRLNSDV
+500 EIRLNSDI

-520 LVKDEEIWKEKIK
+520 LVKDEEIWKEKIS
-533 DFVQVLADNG
+533 DFVQTLADNG

-573 EAERKR
+573 EAERNR
-579 LAEDLKNCTKD
+579 LAKDLENCVKD

-639 SGTMNDG
+639 SGTMSDG
-646 HATQAGVHGIIFKK
+646 HATLAGVHGIMFKK

-730 CDEKMPVVVYY
+730 CDENMPVVVYY

>member
-1 MIKNKTNSTDTEL
+1 MIKNKTNPTDTEL

-19 TGEQTANVESGSGE
+19 TGEQTANAESGTGE
-33 RTTAAGPGSGGQTTA
+33 QTTA
-48 AGPGSG
+48 EGSGSG
-54 EQTTAAGPES
+54 EQTIVAGSGAPES
-64 GEQTTAAGPDSAE
+64 
-77 TETAATDTI
+77 
-86 NTESTATDTIDT
+86 
-98 QATIKEAPEAETPEA
+98 EA
-113 ETPEAI
+113 
-119 TPEAGSLTAETPTD
+119 PEAGSLTAESPTD
-133 DSVSAAPSGV
+133 DSVSAAPSEVPEG
-143 FDSSP
+143 SP
-148 SGTGIPE
+148 SGAGIPE
-155 SNLSETEA
+155 SNPSEAEA

-168 SEAGTPESSTSDA
+168 SEAGTLESSQSDA
-181 AAPENESSLSET
+181 AAPENESSSSET
-193 SPSEAP
+193 TPSETP
-199 APENTSSE
+199 APENTSPE
-207 AETLESSPSDA
+207 AETPESSPSGVSA
-218 AAPENESSPSEAAE
+218 TEN
-232 PESSP
+232 ESSP
-237 SQVQTPESEIPVVE
+237 SQVQTPGSEIPAVE
-251 NPEEKKKKKKKRR
+251 DPEEKKKKKKKRR
-264 SLLAFWLAFLILAGA
+264 SLLAFWLSFLILAGA
-279 LGVIYYYGYQYC
+279 LGGIYYYGYQYC

-368 YYLEENRYTIT
+368 YYLEENHYTIT

-389 EASLRVLP
+389 EASLRALP
-397 ELQEENMV
+397 ELQEENMIL
-405 PPEDAYIEFRN
+405 PEDAYIQFRD
-416 GTEDKDGEFVIV
+416 GTKDKDGEFVIV

-485 DLVGASITYVMPDKE
+485 DMVGASLTYVMPDKE
-500 EFRLNSDV
+500 EIRLNSDI

-520 LVKDEEIWKEKIK
+520 LVKDEEIWKEKIS
-533 DFVQVLADNG
+533 DFVQTLADNG

-573 EAERKR
+573 EAERNR
-579 LAEDLKNCTKD
+579 LAKDLENCVKD

-646 HATQAGVHGIIFKK
+646 HATLAGVHGIIFKK

-719 PPEAAEELFSY
+719 PPEAAEELFFFFF
-730 CDEKMPVVVYY
+730 ENMPVVVYY

>member
-1 MIKNKTNSTDTEL
+1 MIKNKTNPTDTEL

-19 TGEQTANVESGSGE
+19 TGEETANAESGTGE
-33 RTTAAGPGSGGQTTA
+33 QTTA
-48 AGPGSG
+48 EGSGSG
-54 EQTTAAGPES
+54 EQTIVAGSGAPES
-64 GEQTTAAGPDSAE
+64 
-77 TETAATDTI
+77 
-86 NTESTATDTIDT
+86 
-98 QATIKEAPEAETPEA
+98 EA
-113 ETPEAI
+113 
-119 TPEAGSLTAETPTD
+119 PEAGSLTAESPTD
-133 DSVSAAPSGV
+133 DSVSAAPSEVPEG
-143 FDSSP
+143 SP
-148 SGTGIPE
+148 SGAGIPE
-155 SNLSETEA
+155 SNPSEAEA
-163 SDGAP
+163 SDGAS
-168 SEAGTPESSTSDA
+168 SEAGTPESSLSDA
-181 AAPENESSLSET
+181 AAPEDKNDSSET
-193 SPSEAP
+193 TPSETP
-199 APENTSSE
+199 APENTSPE
-207 AETLESSPSDA
+207 AGTPESSPSDA
-218 AAPENESSPSEAAE
+218 AAPENESIS
-232 PESSP
+232 
-237 SQVQTPESEIPVVE
+237 SQVQTPGSEIPAVE
-251 NPEEKKKKKKKRR
+251 SPEEKKKKKKKRR
-264 SLLAFWLAFLILAGA
+264 SLLAFWLSFLILAGA
-279 LGVIYYYGYQYC
+279 LGGIYYYGYQYC

-368 YYLEENRYTIT
+368 YYLEENHYTIT

-389 EASLRVLP
+389 EASLRALP
-397 ELQEENMV
+397 ELQEENMIL
-405 PPEDAYIEFRN
+405 PEDAYIQFRD
-416 GTEDKDGEFVIV
+416 GTEDTDGEFVIV

-485 DLVGASITYVMPDKE
+485 DMVGASLTYVMPDKE
-500 EFRLNSDV
+500 EIRLNSDI

-520 LVKDEEIWKEKIK
+520 LVKDEEIWKEKIS
-533 DFVQVLADNG
+533 DFVQTLADNG

-573 EAERKR
+573 EAERNR
-579 LAEDLKNCTKD
+579 LAKDLENCVKD

-639 SGTMNDG
+639 SGTMSDG
-646 HATQAGVHGIIFKK
+646 HATLAGVHGIMFKK

-730 CDEKMPVVVYY
+730 CDENMPVVVYY

>member
-1 MIKNKTNSTDTEL
+1 MIKNKTNPTDTEL

-19 TGEQTANVESGSGE
+19 TGEQAANAESG
-33 RTTAAGPGSGGQTTA
+33 A
-48 AGPGSG
+48 G
-54 EQTTAAGPES
+54 EQTTAAGSDS
-64 GEQTTAAGPDSAE
+64 GEQTTAKESDSGEQATTAGSDSAE
-77 TETAATDTI
+77 TENDATDTI
-86 NTESTATDTIDT
+86 NTETTATDIIDT
-98 QATIKEAPEAETPEA
+98 QATINEIPESEAPESKA
-113 ETPEAI
+113 
-119 TPEAGSLTAETPTD
+119 PEAGSLTAESPTD
-133 DSVSAAPSGV
+133 DSVSAAPSEVPEG
-143 FDSSP
+143 SP
-148 SGTGIPE
+148 SGAGIPE
-155 SNLSETEA
+155 SNPSEAEA

-168 SEAGTPESSTSDA
+168 SEAG
-181 AAPENESSLSET
+181 
-193 SPSEAP
+193 
-199 APENTSSE
+199 
-207 AETLESSPSDA
+207 TLESSPSDA
-218 AAPENESSPSEAAE
+218 AAPENESIS
-232 PESSP
+232 
-237 SQVQTPESEIPVVE
+237 SQVQTPGSEIPAVE
-251 NPEEKKKKKKKRR
+251 SPEEKKKKKKKRR
-264 SLLAFWLAFLILAGA
+264 SLLAFWLSFLILAGA
-279 LGVIYYYGYQYC
+279 LGGIYYYGYQYC

-300 INGYDCSDMTA
+300 INGYDCSDMTV

-337 TLSAEDMGFSYQ
+337 TLSAEDLGFSYQ

-368 YYLEENRYTIT
+368 YYLEENHYTIT

-389 EASLRVLP
+389 EASLRALP
-397 ELQEENMV
+397 ELQEENMIL
-405 PPEDAYIEFRN
+405 PEDAYIQFRD
-416 GTEDKDGEFVIV
+416 GTKDTDGEFVIV

-485 DLVGASITYVMPDKE
+485 DMVGASLTYVMPDKE
-500 EFRLNSDV
+500 EIRLNSDI

-520 LVKDEEIWKEKIK
+520 LVKDEEIWKEKIS
-533 DFVQVLADNG
+533 DFVQTLADNG

-573 EAERKR
+573 EAERNR
-579 LAEDLKNCTKD
+579 LAKDLENCVKD

-639 SGTMNDG
+639 SGTMSDG
-646 HATQAGVHGIIFKK
+646 HATLAGVHGIMFKK
-660 RNALL
+660 RNALPNTGCL
-665 QGLMPNSSTEYEYET
+665 FIQMSASMMPGGALTSEEISTSRT
-680 EVKYWMPFYT
+680 VRT
-690 DVGFHDAWWRADFG
+690 DASTCLRRLRKNFFPIVMKICR
-704 GDIYLKDGSH
+704 L
-714 GCINL
+714 
-719 PPEAAEELFSY
+719 
-730 CDEKMPVVVYY
+730 

>member
-1 MIKNKTNSTDTEL
+1 MIKNKTNPTDTEL

-19 TGEQTANVESGSGE
+19 TGEETANAESG
-33 RTTAAGPGSGGQTTA
+33 A
-48 AGPGSG
+48 G
-54 EQTTAAGPES
+54 EQTTAAESGS
-64 GEQTTAAGPDSAE
+64 GEQTIVAGSG
-77 TETAATDTI
+77 
-86 NTESTATDTIDT
+86 
-98 QATIKEAPEAETPEA
+98 APESEA
-113 ETPEAI
+113 
-119 TPEAGSLTAETPTD
+119 PEAGSLTAESPTD
-133 DSVSAAPSGV
+133 DSVSAAPSEVPEG
-143 FDSSP
+143 SP
-148 SGTGIPE
+148 SGAGIPE
-155 SNLSETEA
+155 SNPSEAEA

-168 SEAGTPESSTSDA
+168 SEAGTLESSQSDA
-181 AAPENESSLSET
+181 AAPENESSSSET
-193 SPSEAP
+193 TPSETP
-199 APENTSSE
+199 APENTSPE
-207 AETLESSPSDA
+207 AETPESSPSGVSA
-218 AAPENESSPSEAAE
+218 TEN
-232 PESSP
+232 ESSP
-237 SQVQTPESEIPVVE
+237 SQVQTPGSEIPAVE
-251 NPEEKKKKKKKRR
+251 SSEEKKKKKKKRR
-264 SLLAFWLAFLILAGA
+264 SLLAFWLSFLILAGA
-279 LGVIYYYGYQYC
+279 LGGIYYYGYQYC

-330 FRGGATE
+330 FRGGETE

-368 YYLEENRYTIT
+368 YYLEENHYTIT

-389 EASLRVLP
+389 EASLRALP
-397 ELQEENMV
+397 ELQEENMIL
-405 PPEDAYIEFRN
+405 PEDAYIQFRD
-416 GTEDKDGEFVIV
+416 GTKDTDGEFVIV

-485 DLVGASITYVMPDKE
+485 DMVGASLTYVMPDKE
-500 EFRLNSDV
+500 EIRLNSDI

-520 LVKDEEIWKEKIK
+520 LVKDEEIWKEKIS
-533 DFVQVLADNG
+533 DFVQTLADNG

-573 EAERKR
+573 EAERNR
-579 LAEDLKNCTKD
+579 LAKDLENCVKD

-730 CDEKMPVVVYY
+730 CDENMPVVVYY

>member
-1 MIKNKTNSTDTEL
+1 MIKNKTNPTDTEL

-19 TGEQTANVESGSGE
+19 TGEETANAESG
-33 RTTAAGPGSGGQTTA
+33 T
-48 AGPGSG
+48 G
-54 EQTTAAGPES
+54 EQTTAAESGS
-64 GEQTTAAGPDSAE
+64 GEQTIVAGSG
-77 TETAATDTI
+77 
-86 NTESTATDTIDT
+86 
-98 QATIKEAPEAETPEA
+98 APESEA
-113 ETPEAI
+113 
-119 TPEAGSLTAETPTD
+119 PEAGSLTAESPTD
-133 DSVSAAPSGV
+133 DSVSAAPSEVPEG
-143 FDSSP
+143 SP
-148 SGTGIPE
+148 SGAGIPE
-155 SNLSETEA
+155 SNPSEAEA

-168 SEAGTPESSTSDA
+168 SEAGTLESSQSDA
-181 AAPENESSLSET
+181 AAPENESSSSET
-193 SPSEAP
+193 TPSETP
-199 APENTSSE
+199 APENTSPE
-207 AETLESSPSDA
+207 AETPESSPSGVSA
-218 AAPENESSPSEAAE
+218 TEN
-232 PESSP
+232 ESSP
-237 SQVQTPESEIPVVE
+237 SQVQTPGSEIPAVE
-251 NPEEKKKKKKKRR
+251 DPEEKKKKKKKRR
-264 SLLAFWLAFLILAGA
+264 SLLAFWLSFLILAGA
-279 LGVIYYYGYQYC
+279 LGGIYYYGYQYC

-337 TLSAEDMGFSYQ
+337 TLSAEDLGFSYQ

-368 YYLEENRYTIT
+368 YYLEENHYTIT

-389 EASLRVLP
+389 EASLRALP
-397 ELQEENMV
+397 ELQEENMIL
-405 PPEDAYIEFRN
+405 PEDAYIQFRD
-416 GTEDKDGEFVIV
+416 GTKDTDGEFVIV

-485 DLVGASITYVMPDKE
+485 DMVGASLTYVMPDKE
-500 EFRLNSDV
+500 EIRLNSDI

-520 LVKDEEIWKEKIK
+520 LVKDEEIWKEKIS
-533 DFVQVLADNG
+533 DFVQTLADNG

-573 EAERKR
+573 EAERNR
-579 LAEDLKNCTKD
+579 LAKDLENCVKD

-639 SGTMNDG
+639 SGTMSDG
-646 HATQAGVHGIIFKK
+646 HATLAGVHGIMFKK

-730 CDEKMPVVVYY
+730 CDENMPVVVYY

>member
-1 MIKNKTNSTDTEL
+1 MIKNKTNPTDTEL

-19 TGEQTANVESGSGE
+19 TGEQAANAESG
-33 RTTAAGPGSGGQTTA
+33 A
-48 AGPGSG
+48 G
-54 EQTTAAGPES
+54 EQTTAAGSGS
-64 GEQTTAAGPDSAE
+64 GEQTIVAGSG
-77 TETAATDTI
+77 
-86 NTESTATDTIDT
+86 
-98 QATIKEAPEAETPEA
+98 APESEA
-113 ETPEAI
+113 
-119 TPEAGSLTAETPTD
+119 PEAGSLTAESPTD
-133 DSVSAAPSGV
+133 DSVSAAPSEVPEG
-143 FDSSP
+143 SP
-148 SGTGIPE
+148 SGAGIPE
-155 SNLSETEA
+155 SNPSEAEA

-168 SEAGTPESSTSDA
+168 SEAGTLESSQSDA
-181 AAPENESSLSET
+181 AAPENESSSSET
-193 SPSEAP
+193 TPSETP
-199 APENTSSE
+199 APENTSPE
-207 AETLESSPSDA
+207 AETPESSPSGVSA
-218 AAPENESSPSEAAE
+218 TEN
-232 PESSP
+232 ESSP
-237 SQVQTPESEIPVVE
+237 SQVQTPGSEIPAVE
-251 NPEEKKKKKKKRR
+251 DPEEKKKKKKKRR
-264 SLLAFWLAFLILAGA
+264 SLLAFWLSFLILAGA
-279 LGVIYYYGYQYC
+279 LGGIYYYGYQYC

-337 TLSAEDMGFSYQ
+337 TLSAEDLGFSYQ

-368 YYLEENRYTIT
+368 YYLEENHYTIT

-389 EASLRVLP
+389 EASLRALP
-397 ELQEENMV
+397 ELQEENMIL
-405 PPEDAYIEFRN
+405 PEDAYIQFRD
-416 GTEDKDGEFVIV
+416 GTKDTDGEFVIV

-485 DLVGASITYVMPDKE
+485 DMVGASLTYVMPDKE
-500 EFRLNSDV
+500 EIRLNSDI

-520 LVKDEEIWKEKIK
+520 LVKDEEIWKEKIS
-533 DFVQVLADNG
+533 DFVQTLADNG

-573 EAERKR
+573 EAERNR
-579 LAEDLKNCTKD
+579 LAKDLENCVKD

-639 SGTMNDG
+639 SGTMSDG
-646 HATQAGVHGIIFKK
+646 HATLAGVHGIMFKK

-730 CDEKMPVVVYY
+730 CDENMPVVVYY

>member
-1 MIKNKTNSTDTEL
+1 MIKNKTNPTDTEL

-19 TGEQTANVESGSGE
+19 TGEETANAEYG
-33 RTTAAGPGSGGQTTA
+33 A
-48 AGPGSG
+48 G
-54 EQTTAAGPES
+54 EQTTAAESGS
-64 GEQTTAAGPDSAE
+64 GEQTIVAGS
-77 TETAATDTI
+77 
-86 NTESTATDTIDT
+86 
-98 QATIKEAPEAETPEA
+98 EAPESEA
-113 ETPEAI
+113 PD
-119 TPEAGSLTAETPTD
+119 AGSLTDESPTD
-133 DSVSAAPSGV
+133 DSVSAAPSEVPEG
-143 FDSSP
+143 SP
-148 SGTGIPE
+148 SGAGIPE
-155 SNLSETEA
+155 SDPSETEA

-168 SEAGTPESSTSDA
+168 SEAGTLESSPSDS
-181 AAPENESSLSET
+181 AAPENESSSSET
-193 SPSEAP
+193 TPSETP
-199 APENTSSE
+199 APENTSPE
-207 AETLESSPSDA
+207 AETPESSPSGVSA
-218 AAPENESSPSEAAE
+218 TEN
-232 PESSP
+232 ESSP
-237 SQVQTPESEIPVVE
+237 SQVQTPGSEIPAVE
-251 NPEEKKKKKKKRR
+251 DPEEKKKKKKKRR
-264 SLLAFWLAFLILAGA
+264 SLLAFWLSFLILAGA
-279 LGVIYYYGYQYC
+279 LGGIYYYGYQYC

-368 YYLEENRYTIT
+368 YYLEENHYTIT
-379 PTGTYDPDIL
+379 PRGTYDPDVL
-389 EASLRVLP
+389 EASLRALP
-397 ELQEENMV
+397 ELQEENMIL
-405 PPEDAYIEFRN
+405 PEDAYIQFRD
-416 GTEDKDGEFVIV
+416 GTKDTDGEFVIV

-485 DLVGASITYVMPDKE
+485 DMVGASLTYVMPDKE
-500 EFRLNSDV
+500 EIRLNSDI

-520 LVKDEEIWKEKIK
+520 LVKDEEIWKEKIS
-533 DFVQVLADNG
+533 DFVQTLADNG

-573 EAERKR
+573 EAERNR
-579 LAEDLKNCTKD
+579 LAKDLENCVKD

-639 SGTMNDG
+639 SGTMSDG
-646 HATQAGVHGIIFKK
+646 HATQAGVHGIMFKK

-730 CDEKMPVVVYY
+730 CDENMPVVVYY

>member
-1 MIKNKTNSTDTEL
+1 MIKNKTNPTDTEL

-19 TGEQTANVESGSGE
+19 TGEETANAESGTGE
-33 RTTAAGPGSGGQTTA
+33 QTTA
-48 AGPGSG
+48 EGSGSG
-54 EQTTAAGPES
+54 EQTIVAGS
-64 GEQTTAAGPDSAE
+64 
-77 TETAATDTI
+77 
-86 NTESTATDTIDT
+86 
-98 QATIKEAPEAETPEA
+98 EAPESKAS
-113 ETPEAI
+113 
-119 TPEAGSLTAETPTD
+119 EAGSLTAETPTD
-133 DSVSAAPSGV
+133 DSVSAAPSEVPEG
-143 FDSSP
+143 SP
-148 SGTGIPE
+148 SGAGIPE
-155 SNLSETEA
+155 SNPSEAEA

-168 SEAGTPESSTSDA
+168 SEAGTLESSQSDA
-181 AAPENESSLSET
+181 AAPENESSSSET
-193 SPSEAP
+193 TPSETP
-199 APENTSSE
+199 APENTSPE
-207 AETLESSPSDA
+207 AGTPESSPSDA
-218 AAPENESSPSEAAE
+218 AAPENESIS
-232 PESSP
+232 
-237 SQVQTPESEIPVVE
+237 SQVQTPGSEIPAVE
-251 NPEEKKKKKKKRR
+251 SPEEKKKKKKKRR
-264 SLLAFWLAFLILAGA
+264 SLLAFWLSFLILAGA
-279 LGVIYYYGYQYC
+279 LGGIYYYGYQYC

-368 YYLEENRYTIT
+368 YYLEENHYTIT

-389 EASLRVLP
+389 EASLRALP
-397 ELQEENMV
+397 ELQEENMIL
-405 PPEDAYIEFRN
+405 PEDAYIQFRD
-416 GTEDKDGEFVIV
+416 GTEDTDGEFVIV

-485 DLVGASITYVMPDKE
+485 DMVGASLTYVMPDKE
-500 EFRLNSDV
+500 EIRLNSDI

-520 LVKDEEIWKEKIK
+520 LVKDEEIWKEKIS
-533 DFVQVLADNG
+533 DFVQTLADNG

-573 EAERKR
+573 EAERNR
-579 LAEDLKNCTKD
+579 LAKDLENCVKD

-639 SGTMNDG
+639 SGTMSDG
-646 HATQAGVHGIIFKK
+646 HATLAGVHGIMFKK

-730 CDEKMPVVVYY
+730 CDENMPVVVYY

>member
-1 MIKNKTNSTDTEL
+1 MIKNKTNPTDTEL

-19 TGEQTANVESGSGE
+19 TGEETANAESG
-33 RTTAAGPGSGGQTTA
+33 T
-48 AGPGSG
+48 G
-54 EQTTAAGPES
+54 EQTTAAGS
-64 GEQTTAAGPDSAE
+64 DSAE
-77 TETAATDTI
+77 TENDATDTI
-86 NTESTATDTIDT
+86 NTETTATDIIDT
-98 QATIKEAPEAETPEA
+98 QATINEIPESEAPESKAS
-113 ETPEAI
+113 
-119 TPEAGSLTAETPTD
+119 EAGSLTDESPTD
-133 DSVSAAPSGV
+133 DSVSAAPSEVPEG
-143 FDSSP
+143 SP
-148 SGTGIPE
+148 SGAGIPE
-155 SNLSETEA
+155 SNPSEAEA

-168 SEAGTPESSTSDA
+168 SEAGTLESSQSDA
-181 AAPENESSLSET
+181 AAPEDKNGSSET
-193 SPSEAP
+193 IPSEIP
-199 APENTSSE
+199 ALENTTPE
-207 AETLESSPSDA
+207 AETPESSPSDA
-218 AAPENESSPSEAAE
+218 AAPENVSSSSEAAV

-237 SQVQTPESEIPVVE
+237 SQVQTPGSEIPAVE
-251 NPEEKKKKKKKRR
+251 DPEEKKKKKKKRR
-264 SLLAFWLAFLILAGA
+264 SLLAFWLSFLILAGA
-279 LGVIYYYGYQYC
+279 LGGIYYYGYQYC

-300 INGYDCSDMTA
+300 INGYDCSDMTV

-368 YYLEENRYTIT
+368 YYLEENHYTIT
-379 PTGTYDPDIL
+379 PTGTYDPDVL
-389 EASLRVLP
+389 EASLRALP
-397 ELQEENMV
+397 ELQEENMIL
-405 PPEDAYIEFRN
+405 PEDAYIQFRD
-416 GTEDKDGEFVIV
+416 GTKDTDGEFVIV

-485 DLVGASITYVMPDKE
+485 DMVGASLTYVMPDKE
-500 EFRLNSDV
+500 EIRLNSDI

-520 LVKDEEIWKEKIK
+520 LVKDEEIWKEKIS
-533 DFVQVLADNG
+533 DFVQTLADNG

-573 EAERKR
+573 EAERNR
-579 LAEDLKNCTKD
+579 LAKDLENCVKD

-646 HATQAGVHGIIFKK
+646 HATQAGVHGIMFKK

-730 CDEKMPVVVYY
+730 CDENMPVVVYY

>member
-1 MIKNKTNSTDTEL
+1 MIKNKTNPTDTEL

-19 TGEQTANVESGSGE
+19 TGEETANAESG
-33 RTTAAGPGSGGQTTA
+33 T
-48 AGPGSG
+48 G
-54 EQTTAAGPES
+54 EQTTAAESGS
-64 GEQTTAAGPDSAE
+64 GEQTIVAGSG
-77 TETAATDTI
+77 
-86 NTESTATDTIDT
+86 
-98 QATIKEAPEAETPEA
+98 APESEA
-113 ETPEAI
+113 
-119 TPEAGSLTAETPTD
+119 PEAGSLTAESPTD
-133 DSVSAAPSGV
+133 DSVSATPSEVPEG
-143 FDSSP
+143 SP
-148 SGTGIPE
+148 SGAGIPE
-155 SNLSETEA
+155 SNPSEAEA

-168 SEAGTPESSTSDA
+168 SEAGTLESSQSDA
-181 AAPENESSLSET
+181 AAPENESSSSET
-193 SPSEAP
+193 TPSETP
-199 APENTSSE
+199 APENTSPE
-207 AETLESSPSDA
+207 AGTPESSPSDA
-218 AAPENESSPSEAAE
+218 AAPENESIS
-232 PESSP
+232 
-237 SQVQTPESEIPVVE
+237 SQVQTPGSEIPAVE
-251 NPEEKKKKKKKRR
+251 SPEEKKKKKKKRR
-264 SLLAFWLAFLILAGA
+264 SLLAFWLSFLILAGA
-279 LGVIYYYGYQYC
+279 LGGIYYYGYQYC

-300 INGYDCSDMTA
+300 INGYDCSDMTV

-330 FRGGATE
+330 FRGGETE

-368 YYLEENRYTIT
+368 YYLEENHYTIT

-389 EASLRVLP
+389 EASLRALP
-397 ELQEENMV
+397 ELQEENMIL
-405 PPEDAYIEFRN
+405 PEDAYIQFRD
-416 GTEDKDGEFVIV
+416 GTEDTDGEFVIV

-485 DLVGASITYVMPDKE
+485 DMVGASLTYVMPDKE
-500 EFRLNSDV
+500 EIRLNSDV

-520 LVKDEEIWKEKIK
+520 LVKDEEIWKEKIS
-533 DFVQVLADNG
+533 DFVQTLADNG

-573 EAERKR
+573 EAERNR
-579 LAEDLKNCTKD
+579 LAKDLENCVKD

-639 SGTMNDG
+639 SGTMSDG
-646 HATQAGVHGIIFKK
+646 HATLAGVHGIMFKK

-730 CDEKMPVVVYY
+730 CDENMPVVVYY

>member
-1 MIKNKTNSTDTEL
+1 MIKNKTNPTDTEL

-19 TGEQTANVESGSGE
+19 TGEETANAESG
-33 RTTAAGPGSGGQTTA
+33 T
-48 AGPGSG
+48 G
-54 EQTTAAGPES
+54 EQTTAAESGS
-64 GEQTTAAGPDSAE
+64 GEQTIVAGSG
-77 TETAATDTI
+77 
-86 NTESTATDTIDT
+86 
-98 QATIKEAPEAETPEA
+98 APESEA
-113 ETPEAI
+113 
-119 TPEAGSLTAETPTD
+119 PEAGSLTAESPTD
-133 DSVSAAPSGV
+133 DSVSAAPSEVPEG
-143 FDSSP
+143 SP
-148 SGTGIPE
+148 SGAGIPE
-155 SNLSETEA
+155 SNPSEAEA

-168 SEAGTPESSTSDA
+168 SEAGTLESSQSDA
-181 AAPENESSLSET
+181 AAPENESSSSET
-193 SPSEAP
+193 TPSETP
-199 APENTSSE
+199 APENTSPE
-207 AETLESSPSDA
+207 AETPESSPSGVSA
-218 AAPENESSPSEAAE
+218 TEN
-232 PESSP
+232 ESSP
-237 SQVQTPESEIPVVE
+237 SQVQTPGSEIPAVE
-251 NPEEKKKKKKKRR
+251 DPEEKKKKKKKRR
-264 SLLAFWLAFLILAGA
+264 SLLAFWLSFLILAGA
-279 LGVIYYYGYQYC
+279 LGGIYYYGYQYC

-368 YYLEENRYTIT
+368 YYLEENHYTIT

-389 EASLRVLP
+389 EASLRALP
-397 ELQEENMV
+397 ELQEENMIL
-405 PPEDAYIEFRN
+405 PEDAYIQFRD
-416 GTEDKDGEFVIV
+416 GTKDTDGEFVIV

-485 DLVGASITYVMPDKE
+485 DMVGASLTYVMPDKE
-500 EFRLNSDV
+500 EIRLNSDI

-520 LVKDEEIWKEKIK
+520 LVKDEEIWKEKIS
-533 DFVQVLADNG
+533 DFVQTLADNG

-573 EAERKR
+573 EAERNR
-579 LAEDLKNCTKD
+579 LAKDLENCVKD

-639 SGTMNDG
+639 SGTMSDG
-646 HATQAGVHGIIFKK
+646 HATLAGVHGIMFKK

-730 CDEKMPVVVYY
+730 CDENMPVVVYY

>member
-1 MIKNKTNSTDTEL
+1 MIKNKTNPTDTEL

-19 TGEQTANVESGSGE
+19 TGEETANAESGAGE
-33 RTTAAGPGSGGQTTA
+33 QTTA
-48 AGPGSG
+48 AESDPG
-54 EQTTAAGPES
+54 EQTTAAGS
-64 GEQTTAAGPDSAE
+64 
-77 TETAATDTI
+77 
-86 NTESTATDTIDT
+86 
-98 QATIKEAPEAETPEA
+98 EAPESKAS
-113 ETPEAI
+113 
-119 TPEAGSLTAETPTD
+119 EAGSLTAETPTD
-133 DSVSAAPSGV
+133 DSVSAAPSEVPEG
-143 FDSSP
+143 SP
-148 SGTGIPE
+148 SGAGIPE
-155 SNLSETEA
+155 SNPSEAEA
-163 SDGAP
+163 SDGAL
-168 SEAGTPESSTSDA
+168 SEAGTPESSLSDA
-181 AAPENESSLSET
+181 AAPEDKNDSSET
-193 SPSEAP
+193 TPSETP
-199 APENTSSE
+199 APENTSPE
-207 AETLESSPSDA
+207 AGTPESSPSDA
-218 AAPENESSPSEAAE
+218 AAPENESIS
-232 PESSP
+232 
-237 SQVQTPESEIPVVE
+237 SQVQTPGSEIPAVE
-251 NPEEKKKKKKKRR
+251 SPEEKKKKKKKRR
-264 SLLAFWLAFLILAGA
+264 SLLAFWLSFLILAGA
-279 LGVIYYYGYQYC
+279 LGGIYYYGYQYC

-358 QNQDETLWPK
+358 QNQDETFWPK
-368 YYLEENRYTIT
+368 YYLEENHYTIT
-379 PTGTYDPDIL
+379 PTGTYDPDVL
-389 EASLRVLP
+389 EASLRALP
-397 ELQEENMV
+397 ELQEENMIL
-405 PPEDAYIEFRN
+405 PEDAYIQFRD
-416 GTEDKDGEFVIV
+416 GTEDTDGEFVIV

-485 DLVGASITYVMPDKE
+485 DMVGASLTYVMPDKE
-500 EFRLNSDV
+500 EIRLNSDV

-520 LVKDEEIWKEKIK
+520 LVKDEEIWKEKIS
-533 DFVQVLADNG
+533 DFVQTLADNG

-573 EAERKR
+573 EAERNR
-579 LAEDLKNCTKD
+579 LAKDLENCVKD

-639 SGTMNDG
+639 SGTMSDG
-646 HATQAGVHGIIFKK
+646 HATLAGVHGIMFKK

-665 QGLMPNSSTEYEYET
+665 QGLLPNSSTEYEYET

-730 CDEKMPVVVYY
+730 CDENMPVVVYY

>member
-1 MIKNKTNSTDTEL
+1 MIKNKTNPTDTEL

-19 TGEQTANVESGSGE
+19 TGEQAANAESG
-33 RTTAAGPGSGGQTTA
+33 A
-48 AGPGSG
+48 G
-54 EQTTAAGPES
+54 EQTTAAESGS
-64 GEQTTAAGPDSAE
+64 GEQTIVAGSG
-77 TETAATDTI
+77 
-86 NTESTATDTIDT
+86 
-98 QATIKEAPEAETPEA
+98 APESEA
-113 ETPEAI
+113 
-119 TPEAGSLTAETPTD
+119 PEAGSLTAESPTD
-133 DSVSAAPSGV
+133 DSVSAAPSEVPEG
-143 FDSSP
+143 SP
-148 SGTGIPE
+148 SGAGIPE
-155 SNLSETEA
+155 SNPSGAEA

-168 SEAGTPESSTSDA
+168 SEAGTPESSLSDA
-181 AAPENESSLSET
+181 AAPENESIS
-193 SPSEAP
+193 
-199 APENTSSE
+199 
-207 AETLESSPSDA
+207 
-218 AAPENESSPSEAAE
+218 
-232 PESSP
+232 
-237 SQVQTPESEIPVVE
+237 SQVQTPGSEIPAVE
-251 NPEEKKKKKKKRR
+251 SPEEKKKKKKKRR
-264 SLLAFWLAFLILAGA
+264 SLLAFWLSFLILAGA
-279 LGVIYYYGYQYC
+279 LGGIYYYGYQYC

-300 INGYDCSDMTA
+300 INGYDCSDMTV

-337 TLSAEDMGFSYQ
+337 TLSAEDLGFSYQ

-368 YYLEENRYTIT
+368 YYLEENHYTIT

-389 EASLRVLP
+389 EASLRALP
-397 ELQEENMV
+397 ELQEENMIL
-405 PPEDAYIEFRN
+405 PEDAYIQFRD
-416 GTEDKDGEFVIV
+416 GTKDTDGEFVIV

-485 DLVGASITYVMPDKE
+485 DMVGASLTYVMPDKE
-500 EFRLNSDV
+500 EIRLNSDI

-520 LVKDEEIWKEKIK
+520 LVKDEEIWKEKIS
-533 DFVQVLADNG
+533 DFVQTLADNG

-573 EAERKR
+573 EAERNR
-579 LAEDLKNCTKD
+579 LAKDLENCVKD

-646 HATQAGVHGIIFKK
+646 HATQAGVHGIMFKK

-730 CDEKMPVVVYY
+730 CDENMPVVVYY

>member
-1 MIKNKTNSTDTEL
+1 MIKNKTNPTDTEL

-19 TGEQTANVESGSGE
+19 TGEETANAESG
-33 RTTAAGPGSGGQTTA
+33 A
-48 AGPGSG
+48 G
-54 EQTTAAGPES
+54 EQTTAAESGS
-64 GEQTTAAGPDSAE
+64 GEQTIVAGSG
-77 TETAATDTI
+77 
-86 NTESTATDTIDT
+86 
-98 QATIKEAPEAETPEA
+98 APESEA
-113 ETPEAI
+113 
-119 TPEAGSLTAETPTD
+119 PEAGSLTAESPTD
-133 DSVSAAPSGV
+133 DSVSAAPSEV
-143 FDSSP
+143 PESSP

-155 SNLSETEA
+155 SNPSEAEA

-168 SEAGTPESSTSDA
+168 SEAGTLESSQSDA
-181 AAPENESSLSET
+181 AAPENESSSSET
-193 SPSEAP
+193 TPSETP
-199 APENTSSE
+199 APENTSPE
-207 AETLESSPSDA
+207 AETPESSPSGVSA
-218 AAPENESSPSEAAE
+218 TEN
-232 PESSP
+232 ESSP
-237 SQVQTPESEIPVVE
+237 SQVQTPGSEIPAVE
-251 NPEEKKKKKKKRR
+251 SPEEKKKKKKKRR
-264 SLLAFWLAFLILAGA
+264 SLLAFWLSFLILAGA
-279 LGVIYYYGYQYC
+279 LGGIYYYGYQYC

-300 INGYDCSDMTA
+300 INGYDCSDMTV

-368 YYLEENRYTIT
+368 YYLEENHYTIT

-389 EASLRVLP
+389 EASLRALP
-397 ELQEENMV
+397 ELQEENMIL
-405 PPEDAYIEFRN
+405 PEDAYIQFRD
-416 GTEDKDGEFVIV
+416 GTEDTDGEFVIV

-485 DLVGASITYVMPDKE
+485 DMVGASLTYVMPDKE
-500 EFRLNSDV
+500 EIRLNSDI

-520 LVKDEEIWKEKIK
+520 LVKDEEIWKEKIS
-533 DFVQVLADNG
+533 DFVQTLADNG

-573 EAERKR
+573 EAERNR
-579 LAEDLKNCTKD
+579 LAKDLENCVKD

-639 SGTMNDG
+639 SGTMSDG
-646 HATQAGVHGIIFKK
+646 HATLAGVHGIMFKK

-730 CDEKMPVVVYY
+730 CDENMPVVVYY

>member
-1 MIKNKTNSTDTEL
+1 MIKNKTNPTDTEL

-19 TGEQTANVESGSGE
+19 TGEETANAESGTGE
-33 RTTAAGPGSGGQTTA
+33 QTTA
-48 AGPGSG
+48 EGSGSG
-54 EQTTAAGPES
+54 EQTTAKESDS
-64 GEQTTAAGPDSAE
+64 GEQTIAAGSDSAE
-77 TETAATDTI
+77 TENDATDAI
-86 NTESTATDTIDT
+86 NTEITATDTIDT
-98 QATIKEAPEAETPEA
+98 QATINEVPESEVPESEVPESEVPESEA
-113 ETPEAI
+113 
-119 TPEAGSLTAETPTD
+119 PEAGSLTAESPTD
-133 DSVSAAPSGV
+133 DSVSATPSEVPEG
-143 FDSSP
+143 SP
-148 SGTGIPE
+148 SGAGIPE
-155 SNLSETEA
+155 SNPSEAEA

-168 SEAGTPESSTSDA
+168 SEAGTLESSQSDA
-181 AAPENESSLSET
+181 AAPENESSSSET
-193 SPSEAP
+193 TPSETP
-199 APENTSSE
+199 APENTSPE
-207 AETLESSPSDA
+207 AETPESSPSGVSA
-218 AAPENESSPSEAAE
+218 TEN
-232 PESSP
+232 ESSP
-237 SQVQTPESEIPVVE
+237 SQVQTPGSEIPAVE
-251 NPEEKKKKKKKRR
+251 SSEEKKKKKKKRR
-264 SLLAFWLAFLILAGA
+264 SLLAFWLSFLILAGA
-279 LGVIYYYGYQYC
+279 LGGIYYYGYQYC

-337 TLSAEDMGFSYQ
+337 MLSAEDMGFSYQ

-389 EASLRVLP
+389 EASLRALP
-397 ELQEENMV
+397 ELQEENMIL
-405 PPEDAYIEFRN
+405 PEDAYIQFRD
-416 GTEDKDGEFVIV
+416 GTEDTDGEFVIV

-469 TQADDAKLVA
+469 TQADDAKLVD

-485 DLVGASITYVMPDKE
+485 DMVGSGLTYVMPDKE
-500 EFRLNSDV
+500 EIRLNSDI

-520 LVKDEEIWKEKIK
+520 LVKDEEIWKEKIS
-533 DFVQVLADNG
+533 DFVQTLADNG

-573 EAERKR
+573 EAERNR
-579 LAEDLKNCTKD
+579 LAKDLENCVKD

-639 SGTMNDG
+639 SGTMSDG
-646 HATQAGVHGIIFKK
+646 HATLAGVHGIMFKK

-730 CDEKMPVVVYY
+730 CDENMPVVVYY